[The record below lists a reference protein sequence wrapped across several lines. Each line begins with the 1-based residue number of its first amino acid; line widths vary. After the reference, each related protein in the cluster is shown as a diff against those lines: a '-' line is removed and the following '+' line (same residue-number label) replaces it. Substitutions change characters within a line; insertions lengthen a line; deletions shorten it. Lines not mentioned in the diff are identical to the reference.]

1 MSRSNCYDR
10 LLSNLG
16 VLFLRGGETGAK
28 LEASF
33 VGVSGASATMG
44 DGKPK
49 KHGLFSDTVYIT
61 VGDPYKGGSKGKSVP
76 LPG

>member
-1 MSRSNCYDR
+1 M
-10 LLSNLG
+10 
-16 VLFLRGGETGAK
+16 
-28 LEASF
+28 
-33 VGVSGASATMG
+33 GVSGASATMG

-49 KHGLFSDTVYIT
+49 KHGLFSYTVYIT